1 VGTTSFGRRRGVVAA
16 VAASLSLS
24 LAACGGSE
32 APVEDGGGGDGDLG
46 TIRVVLSE
54 GKSVPFIAAD
64 AGNLLGAWDDK
75 GIDVEIIAASSTTAA
90 ATLAAGE
97 ADISLQAG
105 NQVVGA
111 ILSGLDACLAA
122 AGVLPWDQFMI
133 ASNTTGATEPED
145 LEKGTTFGISGFGS
159 AGHFATLKAVNSLG
173 WSEGDYEIVQMGS
186 LDNLLAGL
194 ETNTID
200 VFIWSL
206 EPALTAEQEGFGT
219 ILGSVAPL
227 VGPAV
232 FEAFAVRNDVAEERP
247 EAVKAFFEGYYEA
260 VEELQ
265 ADPEKAT
272 DIIQNEWGNTQ
283 LVAERSTE
291 EIIPLLSTDG
301 DIPEENLQGLAEA
314 VTLTVEDAGDF
325 DIESMYCPWTELG

>member
-1 VGTTSFGRRRGVVAA
+1 M
-16 VAASLSLS
+16 
-24 LAACGGSE
+24 
-32 APVEDGGGGDGDLG
+32 
-46 TIRVVLSE
+46 LSE
-54 GKSVPFIAAD
+54 GNSVPFIAAD
-64 AGNLLGAWDDK
+64 AGNLLGAWDDT
-75 GIDVEIIAASSTTAA
+75 GLEVEIIAASSTTAA

-97 ADISLQAG
+97 AEISLQAG

-111 ILSGLDACLAA
+111 ILSGLDACLTASA
-122 AGVLPWDQFMI
+122 VLPWDQFMI
-133 ASNTTGATEPED
+133 ASKTTGATEPED

-159 AGHFATLKAVNSLG
+159 AGHFATLKAVDSLG

-232 FEAFAVRNDVAEERP
+232 FEAFAVRNDVAEERAD
-247 EAVKAFFEGYYEA
+247 AVKAFFEGYFKA

-265 ADPEKAT
+265 ANPEKAV

-301 DIPEENLQGLAEA
+301 DIPDENLQGLAEA
-314 VTLTVEDAGDF
+314 VKLTVDNAGDF
-325 DIESMYCPWTELG
+325 DIESMYCPWNELG